1 MDPLRQLPPKDAD
14 SGRVHV
20 LIDTPAGSQGKFKF
34 DPDLKVYRLGRIL
47 PQGAVFPH
55 DFGSIPGTK
64 APDGDPLDV
73 VVLQCPPTFCGCLV
87 SVRLIGVLKA
97 RQTEK
102 GRTLQND
109 RLIGAVETEVN
120 PARLRD
126 LDEVDEPVLAAI
138 EQFFENYNRAHG
150 RRFRVTG
157 RAGRAQAHKV
167 LQEGIAAYL
176 EDG

>member
-1 MDPLRQLPPKDAD
+1 VDPIRQLPPQDAD

-20 LIDTPAGSQGKFKF
+20 VIDTPAGSQGKFKF
-34 DPDLKVYRLGRIL
+34 DQDLKVYKLGRIL
-47 PQGAVFPH
+47 PAGAVFPH
-55 DFGSIPGTK
+55 DFGSIPGTR
-64 APDGDPLDV
+64 AADGDPLDV
-73 VVLQCPPTFCGCLV
+73 LVLQCPPTFVGCLV
-87 SVRLIGVLKA
+87 SVRLIGMLRA

-102 GRTLQND
+102 GRTVQND

-126 LDEVDEPVLAAI
+126 LDEVDESVLKAI

-157 RAGRAQAHKV
+157 RAGRKEAHRALKD
-167 LQEGIAAYL
+167 GIAAYL
-176 EDG
+176 EAD